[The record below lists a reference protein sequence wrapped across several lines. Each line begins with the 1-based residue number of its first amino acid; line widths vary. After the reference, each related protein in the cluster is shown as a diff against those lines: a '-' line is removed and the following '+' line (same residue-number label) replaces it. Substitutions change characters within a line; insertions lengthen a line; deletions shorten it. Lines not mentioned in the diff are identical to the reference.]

1 MRTEVI
7 KADTIDEAIEGLL
20 NELNK
25 SRQNVIYFDGWEG
38 LGACAVLRAIAR
50 CLELK
55 EPSRPPGLDF
65 EQVIHIDCSKW
76 ESTRALQR
84 EVAKQLKLS
93 NWVMKMFDKQDEEDD
108 FNGITDQGSRAEIAD
123 VAIEIQRS
131 MQGRRFL
138 AVLHNGGNEE
148 IDISRLGLALY
159 PYLTN
164 KVIWTF
170 QGRFRMDPKMKDKVT
185 KNTTDVLLSAS
196 CSKCDPRVLWFYLL
210 DKEAA
215 HVACKHGISLTI
227 VVRCFLCLLDLNC
240 IRGHHVDTE
249 YDLTIHT
256 CNYWIC
262 DGIIPKIPGCGEE
275 AWQDGENLQGEIR
288 LDMHYHQNDLPPHL
302 LMYNEKRPHW
312 TSPAY
317 GYVLVQD
324 RVVPS
329 GMLQHFDKLS
339 VIKLSSCTFSFSS
352 PPFLCCHSLRFLC
365 LEHCQDL
372 RKTYAEQREE
382 EEDTTR
388 SRACF
393 QSLWVL
399 DLRYTDCDWILS
411 VRVMDLMTQ
420 LRELIVM
427 GAKDWHMNHLRGR
440 LRNIQKLR
448 VTKSTC
454 FFNGN
459 LLSEMESIELLDFSG
474 NIVNGG
480 TSSLSGRA
488 SNSSLS
494 GPASNSSLKTVFID
508 GCDGLGK
515 ISFGGCKELKNLF
528 LKGLLR
534 GLEELDISYTGV
546 KTLDLGEVRASTL
559 PKRFILVG
567 CEKLRAILWPQGAEK
582 WYGVL
587 FIHQTS
593 ALASSNGWEE
603 PHADRSLQQQKEKK
617 FEFGSRI
624 SLMDTRLLR
633 SLSAVRICLENSS
646 VHIDIYTAATVGRS
660 SVNLPQAQPHT
671 GITMDSMYIDVLK
684 DGPVTAMMMWG
695 CPEILPGQPLQTCI
709 MKVILHGHG
718 SKTLEDAATS
728 STTSALSLP
737 EFIFQVVRSLHMYDN
752 SSTTTILA
760 PPKDPAWT
768 NLRWC
773 RVERCPA
780 LRTVFNVPQDSDRSS
795 FSLLE
800 TFWASQLPS
809 ACYIWTIASVGTFS
823 CLTLL
828 HLDRC
833 PRLIHV
839 LPLSTAPGSCLSS
852 PMSPP
857 CLFRL
862 ETLEIVYCGDLREVF
877 PLSPELREQDTPILF
892 PQLRRIHLHG
902 LPSLQRI
909 CGRRVFA
916 PKIETIKIRGCW
928 SLRRLPGVR
937 INTAKPPKVDCE
949 KDWWDNLEWD
959 GVKENHHPSLYEPS
973 HSLYYKAK
981 VPRDTVLR

>member
-1 MRTEVI
+1 MFLGDSLIDASARNLKSVCPHALRNQSTTGREKNLQIVNGLTDNGINLVARFSKSYQLIMRTEVI

-339 VIKLSSCTFSFSS
+339 VIKLS
-352 PPFLCCHSLRFLC
+352 
-365 LEHCQDL
+365 
-372 RKTYAEQREE
+372 
-382 EEDTTR
+382 
-388 SRACF
+388 
-393 QSLWVL
+393 
-399 DLRYTDCDWILS
+399 
-411 VRVMDLMTQ
+411 
-420 LRELIVM
+420 
-427 GAKDWHMNHLRGR
+427 
-440 LRNIQKLR
+440 
-448 VTKSTC
+448 
-454 FFNGN
+454 
-459 LLSEMESIELLDFSG
+459 
-474 NIVNGG
+474 
-480 TSSLSGRA
+480 
-488 SNSSLS
+488 
-494 GPASNSSLKTVFID
+494 
-508 GCDGLGK
+508 
-515 ISFGGCKELKNLF
+515 
-528 LKGLLR
+528 
-534 GLEELDISYTGV
+534 GV

-587 FIHQTS
+587 FIDQTS

-603 PHADRSLQQQKEKK
+603 PHADRSLQQQKEKE

-633 SLSAVRICLENSS
+633 SLSAVRSCLENSS

-660 SVNLPQAQPHT
+660 SDNLLQAQPHT

-684 DGPVTAMMMWG
+684 DGPVTAMMMWD

-709 MKVILHGHG
+709 MKVMLHGHG
-718 SKTLEDAATS
+718 SKISEDAATS
-728 STTSALSLP
+728 STSALSLP

-800 TFWASQLPS
+800 TFWASQLLS
-809 ACYIWTIASVGTFS
+809 ACYIWTIASVGSFS

-839 LPLSTAPGSCLSS
+839 LPLSTTPASYTSR
-852 PMSPP
+852 MSHY
-857 CLFRL
+857 LFSL
-862 ETLEIVYCGDLREVF
+862 ETLEIVDCGDLREVF
-877 PLSPELREQDTPILF
+877 PLSPVVHVVGTPILF
-892 PQLRRIHLHG
+892 PKLRRIHLHW

-928 SLRRLPGVR
+928 SLRRLPGLGH
-937 INTAKPPKVDCE
+937 NTAKPPEVDCE

-981 VPRDTVLR
+981 VPRHTVLR